1 MNDIERATSRA
12 KLIDFLLVGD
22 GQNRVHE
29 NLQHDMISS
38 LEISNSRLDDELSVA
53 VIKFR
58 ETPKWLHYLND
69 EPYGFPKKTSVGTLW
84 KGVDLTAVDEHGQT
98 EFIRAARRDF
108 QYAESLAEFPVVDI
122 NVQDNRGRTALHWAC
137 VDNLP
142 MAVMLCLS
150 IPECDIGL
158 TDADNHTAFDIS
170 LRDGDEVIPTLFYRS
185 MFEME
190 DTHPQDALL
199 RALTVTAEPVEDRI
213 VFPGNAIFDPIQ
225 QHNAP
230 LVKALV
236 NRKVDLTAIH
246 VPPKSEKDSD
256 DGINGYTALQMAA
269 EVGDAEIVE
278 ALLAGGAQVE
288 GLGTWGY
295 SALQMAVKGG
305 HEEVVRILLTG
316 GANPEGMVTWG
327 YTALQMAVQG
337 RHKGIAIALLAGKAQ
352 SEATGKWG
360 LTALQMAVESGDAGM
375 VSALLAGGAHTEVMG
390 TWGYTALHMAVKS
403 GDAGM
408 VSALLAGGAHTEIV
422 STWGYTVLQMAV
434 ESEDTGVVKALLAG
448 GAHTETLG
456 TWGNTALQMA
466 VEKGNAELVKELLAN
481 GARTGATGKWGSTS
495 LELARSGGF
504 NEIERILREYGARD

>member
-22 GQNRVHE
+22 GQNRAHE
-29 NLQHDMISS
+29 NLQYDIISS

-58 ETPKWLHYLND
+58 ETPKWLHYLSD

-84 KGVDLTAVDEHGQT
+84 KGVDLTVVDEHGQT

-108 QYAESLAEFPVVDI
+108 QYAESLAEFPAVDI
-122 NVQDNRGRTALHWAC
+122 NVQDKRGRTALHWAC

-142 MAVMLCLS
+142 MVVMLCLS

-246 VPPKSEKDSD
+246 VPPKSEKESD
-256 DGINGYTALQMAA
+256 DGIHGYTALQMAA
-269 EVGDAEIVE
+269 EVGDTEIVR
-278 ALLAGGAQVE
+278 ALLAGGALVE

-305 HEEVVRILLTG
+305 HEEVLKILLTG
-316 GANPEGMVTWG
+316 GANPEGMLTWG
-327 YTALQMAVQG
+327 Y
-337 RHKGIAIALLAGKAQ
+337 
-352 SEATGKWG
+352 
-360 LTALQMAVESGDAGM
+360 TALQMAVESGDAGM
-375 VSALLAGGAHTEVMG
+375 VSALLAGGAHTETLG
-390 TWGYTALHMAVKS
+390 AWGY
-403 GDAGM
+403 
-408 VSALLAGGAHTEIV
+408 
-422 STWGYTVLQMAV
+422 
-434 ESEDTGVVKALLAG
+434 
-448 GAHTETLG
+448 
-456 TWGNTALQMA
+456 TALQMA
-466 VEKGNAELVKELLAN
+466 VDSEQTGVVGALLVGGAHTESLGSWGYTALQMAVKKGNAELVKELLAG
-481 GARTGATGKWGSTS
+481 GARTRATGTWGETS
-495 LELARSGGF
+495 LELARSDGF
-504 NEIERILREYGARD
+504 NEIERILREYGA